1 MILLKSTKKMIN
13 DVNITEEK
21 LNELQKKTKDKF
33 TKLLINNLKRR
44 LYSIREIGL
53 YEKHDFERIL
63 NLVDK
68 EEKRNRLRKSRKIEN
83 NITNVELKVVT
94 RSGKKREI
102 NVKGDITLS
111 NLSQLIQQEF
121 DLEPLHLYEFEIGK
135 LKFGPKCDEWQEIF
149 DGLDNFKLGYI
160 LSFVGLKNGDSF
172 KFRYDFGEN
181 IKFKIE
187 ITDIKDINSKNE

>member
-1 MILLKSTKKMIN
+1 MNTENIE
-13 DVNITEEK
+13 ITEEK
-21 LNELQKKTKDKF
+21 LNELEKRTKDKF
-33 TKLLINNLKRR
+33 TQLLISNLKKR

-53 YEKHDFERIL
+53 YEKLDFGRIL
-63 NLVDK
+63 NLVNKD
-68 EEKRNRLRKSRKIEN
+68 ENRNRLKESGKINN
-83 NITNVELKVVT
+83 NIKNIELKVLS
-94 RSGKKREI
+94 RGGKKREI
-102 NVKGDITLS
+102 DVKGNITLS
-111 NLSQLIQQEF
+111 NLSQLIQKEF

-160 LSFVGLKNGDSF
+160 LSFVGLKKGDSF

-187 ITDIKDINSKNE
+187 ITNIKNIDSKNG